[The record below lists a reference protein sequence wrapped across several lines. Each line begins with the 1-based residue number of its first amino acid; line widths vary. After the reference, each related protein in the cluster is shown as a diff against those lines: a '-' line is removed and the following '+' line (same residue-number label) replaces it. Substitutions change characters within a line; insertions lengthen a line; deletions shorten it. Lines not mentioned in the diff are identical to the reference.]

1 MHYLCYVYLANKL
14 SLSLSLSPDR
24 EAEYCDDGVSCVFA
38 CVCVSVREHISENT
52 RAIFTKFLRVLP
64 MAVDRSSSGGVA
76 IRYVLPVLWN
86 TSYLRISQGSSTWPP
101 SWSKHSP
108 HAALDLAINGA
119 LRASGLIRAYFS
131 GASLGPVIGR
141 SGRVEYLWRH
151 VCYAMRQS
159 CVVAWLCTVS
169 VGGSY
174 TDQQLEGFMLV
185 AVPLNAQDEST
196 AMGTFQVNIS
206 AASLKICL
214 R

>member
-1 MHYLCYVYLANKL
+1 
-14 SLSLSLSPDR
+14 
-24 EAEYCDDGVSCVFA
+24 
-38 CVCVSVREHISENT
+38 
-52 RAIFTKFLRVLP
+52 
-64 MAVDRSSSGGVA
+64 
-76 IRYVLPVLWN
+76 
-86 TSYLRISQGSSTWPP
+86 
-101 SWSKHSP
+101 
-108 HAALDLAINGA
+108 
-119 LRASGLIRAYFS
+119 
-131 GASLGPVIGR
+131 
-141 SGRVEYLWRH
+141 
-151 VCYAMRQS
+151 MRQS